1 VTITGEAD
9 DGSRTRDLRLGKPTL
24 YQLSYVRRAP
34 ILANQQRA
42 RAASPTGRIRLDLG
56 MNEHLRREIREEH
69 LLIRLPLTAVG
80 AVIAIIGS
88 FMDWTHGLTGAAG
101 PIADG
106 GIGGDGKYT
115 ALLALAVLACAAWYV
130 ARPQRRPAL
139 ALAIASAILFFVSV
153 GEWNSV
159 SDDVQSANHDN
170 LLFATASVGAGSLI
184 VMLGAVLALVGSV
197 WTIRIDR

>member
-1 VTITGEAD
+1 
-9 DGSRTRDLRLGKPTL
+9 
-24 YQLSYVRRAP
+24 
-34 ILANQQRA
+34 
-42 RAASPTGRIRLDLG
+42 

-69 LLIRLPLTAVG
+69 LLIRLPLTAIG
-80 AVIAIIGS
+80 AVIAIVGS
-88 FMDWTHGLTGAAG
+88 FMDWTHGLTGSTG
-101 PIADG
+101 PITDG

-115 ALLALAVLACAAWYV
+115 ALIAFAVLACAAWYL

-153 GEWNSV
+153 AEWNSV

-184 VMLGAVLALVGSV
+184 VMLGAVLALVGSI
-197 WTIRIDR
+197 WTIRVDR